1 MRQVFDN
8 TRPTRIC
15 PWHFLTIIQRKAK
28 QQNTKKKPAN
38 KAVCNQLAAASIR
51 FIRASKKAKKKEKN
65 K

>member
-28 QQNTKKKPAN
+28 QQNTKKSQPTKLSAISWRRLRFVLSERPKKP
-38 KAVCNQLAAASIR
+38 
-51 FIRASKKAKKKEKN
+51 KKRKE
-65 K
+65 